1 VTRPSTVSADRYSAV
16 SAAYVRALHSVL
28 ERKIDAETAVVSLQ
42 KQLSEIMTSSSPA
55 Q

>member
-1 VTRPSTVSADRYSAV
+1 
-16 SAAYVRALHSVL
+16 VL